1 MKFEVKNY
9 TMEREFPLDK
19 ETIWKLLSDNNRLNL
34 YIGLFPVVFS
44 EAKKEGSG
52 IFFREGRAKIAK
64 AIPLHWREYPFQ
76 WEENRAYSVERRYIG
91 GPMDYYHWN
100 VAVSDAEGN
109 SPNKTKVRIT
119 ASFKARNLLGVAA
132 IPVAGLQ
139 SMKNS
144 MKYLEE
150 YLASGA
156 DDPFLAPQKTPKH
169 HVQLEELERL
179 EAALRKRPV
188 DGQYVERLH
197 HYLIEQSSHDVAHIE
212 PALLAKL
219 WGADL
224 DDVLRL
230 LLYATKEGMLNLSWN
245 LICPNCRV
253 SKSEQSS
260 LSDITEQ
267 FHCDLC
273 GINYDAN
280 FDQYVELQFS
290 VHPSV
295 RKAYAEVYCVG
306 GPMITPHVKA
316 QKIIPMGETVLLK
329 IPESPE
335 SLRVR
340 VVQANDQ
347 VRLGNGEA
355 KARRGSLVYFDS
367 GWSLASVE
375 NPAEFEI
382 TNASSNDIVIVLEQD
397 SWNADKVTAAKVTAM
412 QEFHDLFSSEV
423 LSPGKKIGID
433 RVTIMFTDLKGST
446 SLYEA
451 VGDATAYG
459 QVRRHFEFLT
469 QHIAGNSGS
478 VVKTIGDAVM
488 AVFHLPEDGL
498 KAALEIQRNLASFND
513 GTNEDIA
520 LKIGLY
526 SGPAIAVNSND
537 RLDYFGR
544 TVNIAARIEGQA
556 EGGDIVF
563 SGDYLEQ
570 ANLRELLNVKGMQLE
585 AFTANLKGI
594 EGSIEL
600 MRLKTDPVIIENVV

>member
-1 MKFEVKNY
+1 MNYAVKNY
-9 TMEREFPLDK
+9 TMEREFPLSK
-19 ETIWKLLSDNNRLNL
+19 ETIWKLLGDNNRLNL

-44 EAKKEGSG
+44 EAKREGSG
-52 IFFREGRAKIAK
+52 VFFREGRAKIANM
-64 AIPLHWREYPFQ
+64 IPLYWREYPFQ
-76 WEENRAYSVERRYIG
+76 WEENRAYSVERHYIG
-91 GPMDYYHWN
+91 GPLDHYLWR
-100 VAVSDAEGN
+100 VELADAKDG
-109 SPNKTKVRIT
+109 SPNKTGVRIQ
-119 ASFKARNLLGVAA
+119 ASFKARNVLGAAA
-132 IPVAGLQ
+132 IPLVGLQ

-144 MKYLEE
+144 MKYLEA

-156 DDPFLAPQKTPKH
+156 DDPFNAPQKSSLHK
-169 HVQLEELERL
+169 VQLDELERL
-179 EAALRKRPV
+179 EGALRKRPV
-188 DGQYVERLH
+188 NGDYVDRLLA
-197 HYLIEQSSHDVAHIE
+197 YLIEKSSHDVAHIE
-212 PALLAKL
+212 PALLAKM
-219 WGADL
+219 WDADL

-245 LICPNCRV
+245 LICPNCRI
-253 SKSEQSS
+253 SKSEQNS
-260 LSDITEQ
+260 LLDLNEE

-306 GPMITPHVKA
+306 GPMVTPHVKM
-316 QKIIPMGETVLLK
+316 QKIVAAGTSVLLN

-347 VRLGNGEA
+347 VRFRAGKKQNG
-355 KARRGSLVYFDS
+355 RVSLVYSDG
-367 GWSLASVE
+367 GWPLATIE
-375 NPAEFEI
+375 NPAEVEV
-382 TNASSNDIVIVLEQD
+382 TNASSNDIVLVLEQD
-397 SWNADKVTAAKVTAM
+397 SWNDEKVTAAKVTAM

-423 LSPGKKIGID
+423 LSPGTKIGIE
-433 RVTIMFTDLKGST
+433 RVTILFTDLKGST
-446 SLYEA
+446 SLYET
-451 VGDATAYG
+451 VGDAAAYG

-469 QHIAGNSGS
+469 QHIAKNSGS

-498 KAALEIQRNLASFND
+498 KAALDIQKNLAAFND
-513 GTNEDIA
+513 GTDEDIV
-520 LKIGLY
+520 LKMGLY

-563 SGDYLEQ
+563 GSDYLEQ
-570 ANLRELLNVKGMQLE
+570 ANLRALLEGEGIHLE
-585 AFTANLKGI
+585 TFTANLKGI
-594 EGSIEL
+594 EDSIEL
-600 MRLKTDPVIIENVV
+600 MRLKTAEPAIKIVG

>member
-1 MKFEVKNY
+1 MNYAVKNY
-9 TMEREFPLDK
+9 TMEREFPLRK

-34 YIGLFPVVFS
+34 YIGLFPVAFS
-44 EAKKEGSG
+44 EAKKEGNG
-52 IFFREGRAKIAK
+52 VFFREGRAKIANTV
-64 AIPLHWREYPFQ
+64 PLHWREYPFQ

-91 GPMDYYHWN
+91 GPLHYYLWG
-100 VAVSDAEGN
+100 VELFEAKDG
-109 SPNKTKVRIT
+109 SPNKTGVRIK
-119 ASFKARNLLGVAA
+119 ASFKARNALGAAA
-132 IPVAGLQ
+132 IPLIGLQ

-156 DDPFLAPQKTPKH
+156 DDPFNAPQKSSSHK
-169 HVQLEELERL
+169 VQLDELERL
-179 EAALRKRPV
+179 ETALRKRPV
-188 DGQYVERLH
+188 KEEYVALLH
-197 HYLIEQSSHDVAHIE
+197 DYLIEKSSQDVAHIE
-212 PALLAKL
+212 PALLANL
-219 WGADL
+219 WHADL
-224 DDVLRL
+224 DEVLRL

-245 LICPNCRV
+245 LICPNCRI
-253 SKSEQSS
+253 SKSEQNS

-306 GPMITPHVKA
+306 GPMITPHVKM
-316 QKIIPMGETVLLK
+316 QKIVGMGETVLLN
-329 IPESPE
+329 IPESLE

-347 VRLGNGEA
+347 VRFETGEMQ
-355 KARRGSLVYFDS
+355 KGRDSLVYSDG
-367 GWSLASVE
+367 GWSFASIG
-375 NPAEFEI
+375 NPSEVEI
-382 TNASSNDIVIVLEQD
+382 TNSSSNDIVIVLEQD
-397 SWNADKVTAAKVTAM
+397 SWNAEKVTAAKVTAM

-433 RVTIMFTDLKGST
+433 RVTILFTDLKGST
-446 SLYEA
+446 SLYET
-451 VGDATAYG
+451 VGDAAAYG

-469 QHIAGNSGS
+469 QHIAKNSGS

-498 KAALEIQRNLASFND
+498 KAALEIQQNLAAFND
-513 GTNEDIA
+513 GTNEDIV

-563 SGDYLEQ
+563 SSDYMEQ
-570 ANLRELLNVKGMQLE
+570 ANLRKLLDADGMQLE

-594 EGSIEL
+594 EGSVEL
-600 MRLKTDPVIIENVV
+600 MRLKTAAPAIKTVG

>member
-1 MKFEVKNY
+1 MNYAVKNY
-9 TMEREFPLDK
+9 TMEREFPLSK
-19 ETIWKLLSDNNRLNL
+19 ETVWKLLSDNNRLNL
-34 YIGLFPVVFS
+34 YIGLFPVAFS
-44 EAKKEGSG
+44 EAKKEGNG
-52 IFFREGRAKIAK
+52 VFYREGRAKIAK
-64 AIPLHWREYPFQ
+64 AVPLHWREYPFQ

-91 GPMDYYHWN
+91 GPLHHYLWGVELFEAKD
-100 VAVSDAEGN
+100 G
-109 SPNKTKVRIT
+109 SPNKTGVRIK
-119 ASFKARNLLGVAA
+119 ASFKARNPLGAAA
-132 IPVAGLQ
+132 IPLVGLQ

-156 DDPFLAPQKTPKH
+156 DDPFNAPQKSPIHK
-169 HVQLEELERL
+169 VQLDELERL

-188 DGQYVERLH
+188 KEDYVDRLLA
-197 HYLIEQSSHDVAHIE
+197 YLIEKSSHDVAHIE

-219 WGADL
+219 WDADL
-224 DDVLRL
+224 DEVLRL

-253 SKSEQSS
+253 SKSEQTS
-260 LSDITEQ
+260 LSDLEEE

-306 GPMITPHVKA
+306 GPMVTPHVKV
-316 QKIIPMGETVLLK
+316 QKIIRMGESVLLE

-335 SLRVR
+335 ALRVR
-340 VVQANDQ
+340 VVQANDR
-347 VRLGNGEA
+347 VRVGAGKKQNGRA
-355 KARRGSLVYFDS
+355 SLVYADG
-367 GWSLASVE
+367 GWPLMSIE
-375 NPAEFEI
+375 NPVDVEV
-382 TNASSNDIVIVLEQD
+382 TNASSNDIVLVLEKD
-397 SWNADKVTAAKVTAM
+397 SWNDEKVTAAKVTAM

-423 LSPGKKIGID
+423 LSPGKKIGIE
-433 RVTIMFTDLKGST
+433 RVTILFTDLKGST
-446 SLYEA
+446 ALYET
-451 VGDATAYG
+451 VGDAAAYG
-459 QVRRHFEFLT
+459 QVRKHFEFLT
-469 QHIAGNSGS
+469 AHIAKNSGR

-488 AVFHLPEDGL
+488 AAFHLPEDGL
-498 KAALEIQRNLASFND
+498 KAALDIQQNLAAFND
-513 GTNEDIA
+513 GTGENIV
-520 LKIGLY
+520 LKMGLY

-563 SGDYLEQ
+563 GSDYLEQ
-570 ANLRELLNVKGMQLE
+570 VNLRALLETEGLQLE
-585 AFTANLKGI
+585 TFTANLKGI
-594 EGSIEL
+594 EGRVEL
-600 MRLKTDPVIIENVV
+600 MRLTTAAPAIKTVG

>member
-1 MKFEVKNY
+1 MNYAMKNY
-9 TMEREFPLDK
+9 KIEREFPLSK
-19 ETIWKLLSDNNRLNL
+19 ETVWKLLSDNNRLNL
-34 YIGLFPVVFS
+34 YIGLFPVAFS
-44 EAKKEGSG
+44 EAKKEGNG
-52 IFFREGRAKIAK
+52 VFFREGRAKVAN
-64 AIPLHWREYPFQ
+64 AVPLRWREYPFQ
-76 WEENRAYSVERRYIG
+76 WEENREYSVERRYIG
-91 GPMDYYHWN
+91 GPLEHYLWG
-100 VAVSDAEGN
+100 VELIDAKDG
-109 SPNKTKVRIT
+109 SPNKTGVRIK
-119 ASFKARNLLGVAA
+119 ASFKARNALGAAA
-132 IPVAGLQ
+132 IPLIGLQ

-150 YLASGA
+150 YLESGA
-156 DDPFLAPQKTPKH
+156 DDPFLAPQKSPNHK
-169 HVQLEELERL
+169 VQLDELERL
-179 EAALRKRPV
+179 ETALRKWPV
-188 DGQYVERLH
+188 QKKHIEWLH
-197 HYLIEQSSHDVAHIE
+197 DYLIERSSQDVAHIE

-219 WGADL
+219 WEADL
-224 DDVLRL
+224 DEVLRL

-245 LICPNCRV
+245 LICPNCRI

-273 GINYDAN
+273 GITYDAN

-306 GPMITPHVKA
+306 GPMITPHVKM
-316 QKIIPMGETVLLK
+316 QKIVPMGETVLLK
-329 IPESPE
+329 IPESSE

-347 VRLGNGEA
+347 VRFGTG
-355 KARRGSLVYFDS
+355 KAQAGCDVLVYSDS
-367 GWSLASVE
+367 GWSRTSIEKSADV
-375 NPAEFEI
+375 EI
-382 TNASSNDIVIVLEQD
+382 TNSSSNDIVIVVEQD

-446 SLYEA
+446 SLYET

-469 QHIAGNSGS
+469 QHIAKNSGS

-488 AVFHLPEDGL
+488 AVFHMPEDGL
-498 KAALEIQRNLASFND
+498 KAALEIQQNLALFND
-513 GTNEDIA
+513 GTNEDIV

-563 SGDYLEQ
+563 SSEYMEQ
-570 ANLRELLNVKGMQLE
+570 AKLKELLDVEGGQLE
-585 AFTANLKGI
+585 TFTANLKGI
-594 EGSIEL
+594 EGSVEL
-600 MRLKTDPVIIENVV
+600 MRLKAAPAKLVTVE